1 MPSPSISAQEQDTV
15 NHKTMRR
22 NECTSV
28 SFPDQQVLS
37 RADKRAIERAFG
49 RHLNQGQVRYLK
61 AGHLDV
67 LEARRAGIRF
77 VDPAT
82 GRVMIDAFTSA
93 GCFNVGRNNPVV
105 VAAFEEALE
114 TLDLGTS
121 SLASVHRLALAEK
134 LVELAPGNL
143 SRVLFAAGGG
153 DAVDAAIKLARG
165 ATGRPEVVSTEK
177 AYHGHTGFALSAN
190 GKPHYRRHFEPLMPG
205 FRFVP
210 FGDLDALR
218 EAVTDRTAAVLL
230 EPVQGEAGIFPASP
244 AYLEEARALCDA
256 RGALLLF
263 DEVQTGFGRTGKMFA
278 CEHAAVAPD
287 VMMVAKALG
296 GGLFP
301 NAAVLYSDREPI
313 HSFVEAHPDFHESV
327 VGGSDLGCFVS
338 LRVIETIQ
346 QQDLCGNAQRMGDRL
361 HDALQTIQREN
372 PSIIREVRGVGLM
385 VGLEYIHEFLGPMM
399 CDALAKRGLFA
410 VYSGNAPQVMRF
422 MLPITVTAEDVD
434 HVIDAVRTAVRDMR
448 RLLPAALLAAKLPFG
463 LRLLDSER
471 VQTALFGAF
480 RTLEDLATHRER

>member
-1 MPSPSISAQEQDTV
+1 MPRD
-15 NHKTMRR
+15 
-22 NECTSV
+22 ECTSV
-28 SFPDQQVLS
+28 SYPGKEVLS
-37 RADKRAIERAFG
+37 RGDKNAIERAFG
-49 RHLNQGQVRYLK
+49 RHINDGQVRYLK

-67 LEARRAGIRF
+67 LESRRAGIRF

-82 GRVMIDAFTSA
+82 GRVMVDAFTSA
-93 GCFNVGRNNPVV
+93 GCFNVGRNNPMV
-105 VAAFEEALE
+105 VAALEEALE
-114 TLDLGTS
+114 TLDLGT
-121 SLASVHRLALAEK
+121 ASFASEHRLALAEK
-134 LVELAPGNL
+134 LVEIAPGDL
-143 SRVLFAAGGG
+143 SRVIFAAGGG
-153 DAVDAAIKLARG
+153 DAVDAAVKLARG
-165 ATGRPEVVSTEK
+165 ATGRPEVVSTVK

-190 GKPHYRRHFEPLMPG
+190 GKPHYRRHFEPLMSG

-210 FGDLDALR
+210 FGDIEAMR
-218 EAVTDRTAAVLL
+218 GAVTDRTAAILL
-230 EPVQGEAGIFPASP
+230 EPVQGEAGIFPASR
-244 AYLEEARALCDA
+244 AYLEEARALCD
-256 RGALLLF
+256 RHGTLLLF

-278 CEHAAVAPD
+278 CEHAGVSPD

-301 NAAVLYSDREPI
+301 NAAVLHSDREPI
-313 HSFVEAHPDFHESV
+313 HSFVEAHPDFHDSV

-361 HDALQTIQREN
+361 RDALHTIRQEN
-372 PSIIREVRGVGLM
+372 PSIIREVRGIGLM

-422 MLPITVTAEDVD
+422 MLPITIAADDLD
-434 HVIDAVRTAVRDMR
+434 HVIHAVRAAVQDMR

-480 RTLEDLATHRER
+480 RKLEDLAGTKER